1 MKPEAYEEK
10 QLEVEG
16 WRLRLTSYKLG
27 DVFHCQADNVSPG
40 ATLVRETAPT
50 REEAERKALETAR
63 WRLVRTRRHSTD
75 GFSSAK
81 AVEN

>member
-16 WRLRLTSYKLG
+16 WPLRLTSYKLG

-40 ATLVRETAPT
+40 AWLARASAST
-50 REEAERKALETAR
+50 REEAERKALEVAR
-63 WRLVRTRRHSTD
+63 KRLSRTRRHP
-75 GFSSAK
+75 A
-81 AVEN
+81 